1 MRPACALQKTA
12 AGRAKLMFN
21 LTTCA
26 EDLLRFGSHAGLR
39 AALDGFDGLE
49 LMCIDDPAAPFA
61 VQAEDVVGL
70 HMGYFPCWLALW
82 EGDWPRLLSEFGSEE
97 NVAACFGGTDRAA
110 LLRAFRRDLANAR
123 RYGAQYVVFHISDA
137 TTEESFT
144 LRYRHSDEDVIRAS
158 AAPLNELFDGQDGS
172 VALLMEN
179 LWQPGLTFTAPAM
192 TRLLLDLVAYENK
205 GFMLDTGHLMHTN
218 TALRTEQEALC
229 YIHRMLDAH
238 GPLCRHI
245 RGVHLHQS
253 LTGAY
258 CEQVRRCP
266 PPLCADYAARCA
278 QMYEHAFAVDR
289 HEPFTC
295 PGVGALLERIAPE
308 FLTFEFIT
316 SSRAQHARCI
326 AAQRA
331 ALAGCSLLPR

>member
-1 MRPACALQKTA
+1 MSRAYSGL
-12 AGRAKLMFN
+12 AGQYDAF
-21 LTTCA
+21 T
-26 EDLLRFGSHAGLR
+26 G
-39 AALDGFDGLE
+39 
-49 LMCIDDPAAPFA
+49 
-61 VQAEDVVGL
+61 DVP
-70 HMGYFPCWLALW
+70 Y
-82 EGDWPRLLSEFGSEE
+82 SEFADFYESVFRSRSE
-97 NVAACFGGTDRAA
+97 R
-110 LLRAFRRDLANAR
+110 
-123 RYGAQYVVFHISDA
+123 
-137 TTEESFT
+137 
-144 LRYRHSDEDVIRAS
+144 
-158 AAPLNELFDGQDGS
+158 P
-172 VALLMEN
+172 
-179 LWQPGLTFTAPAM
+179 
-192 TRLLLDLVAYENK
+192 RLLLDLVAYENK